1 MLNEQMPHSLQMKER
16 RVLSVTGV
24 TEVVSFED
32 TAVVLQTVMGRLLIQ
47 GQQLQLKGFSEEG
60 GQVAVEGTIG
70 GLLYEET
77 KERSSFWQRLLG

>member
-1 MLNEQMPHSLQMKER
+1 MPHSLQMRQR
-16 RVLSVTGV
+16 RELSVTGV

-32 TAVVLQTVMGRLLIQ
+32 PAVVLQTVMGRLLIQ

-70 GLLYEET
+70 SLLYEET
-77 KERSSFWQRLLG
+77 KERLSFWQRLLG

>member
-1 MLNEQMPHSLQMKER
+1 MPHSLQMRQR
-16 RVLSVTGV
+16 RELSVTGV

-70 GLLYEET
+70 SLLYEET
-77 KERSSFWQRLLG
+77 KERASFWQRLLG